1 MIEGTDKP
9 RSFMLRMRPAN
20 PTETEADKVT
30 AVAVLCT
37 EEEIEGMKEHVLM
50 KLEEKSG
57 RAWVCF
63 DIVDLRGVKA

>member
-1 MIEGTDKP
+1 MSKTDKP
-9 RSFMLRMRPAN
+9 RSFMFRMRPAN
-20 PTETEADKVT
+20 PTETDKVT

-37 EEEIEGMKEHVLM
+37 EEELQGMKEHVLM

-63 DIVDLRGVKA
+63 DIVDLRGLKA

>member
-20 PTETEADKVT
+20 PTEANKVT
-30 AVAVLCT
+30 AVAVLCA
-37 EEEIEGMKEHVLM
+37 EGELQGIKEHVLM

-63 DIVDLRGVKA
+63 DIVDLRGFKA